1 MLLIIDKIFN
11 TKNRLKSL
19 PLTIAACVATVCMSL
34 ASQASAKPL
43 MFIYL
48 QGYNS
53 CKRAELKPVQEFG
66 AASANNPNSK
76 MYWGC
81 FDGGHLTHLHD
92 TKEYFYLYSLDS
104 KGNWSQGEEIDAQVA
119 SLQIAHYINRD
130 IKQFTQASVAV
141 QGAAPDFNQESTETD
156 VFIAGHSHG
165 GWMAMRVAYQL
176 SLMANAKLRQLLT
189 IDPVS
194 YKLCSS
200 QWFPVKAIWNTFDW
214 WSAPGDCHRAP
225 RDLLHL
231 NPTIAKG
238 ANGQWINIYQNSMP
252 YLTSGPIAE
261 AHKNIR
267 YTPDTNMD
275 WITAHRAIVHSPST
289 WTAFKEGLEAL
300 TPKKQ

>member
-19 PLTIAACVATVCMSL
+19 PLTIAACVATLCMSL

-43 MFIYL
+43 LFIYL

-92 TKEYFYLYSLDS
+92 TKEHFYLYSADS
-104 KGNWSQGEEIDAQVA
+104 KGNWSQGEEIDPQVA
-119 SLQIAHYINRD
+119 SLQIASYINRD
-130 IKQFTQASVAV
+130 IKKFTQASVA
-141 QGAAPDFNQESTETD
+141 AQESTETD

-176 SLMANAKLRQLLT
+176 AFIANTKLRQLLT

-194 YKLCSS
+194 YTLCAS
-200 QWFPVKAIWNTFDW
+200 QWFPVNAIWNTFDW
-214 WSAPGDCHRAP
+214 WSAPDDCHRAP
-225 RDLLHL
+225 RDLEKL
-231 NPTIAKG
+231 NPTISKT
-238 ANGQWINIYQNSMP
+238 ANGQWINIYEDAMP
-252 YLTSGPIAE
+252 YLTSGPIAQ
-261 AHKNIR
+261 ADKNIR
-267 YTPDTNMD
+267 YVPDTSMD
-275 WITAHRAIVHSPST
+275 WITAHRAIVHSEWT
-289 WTAFKEGLEAL
+289 WEIFKQGLAAL
-300 TPKKQ
+300 GTKKEVNP

>member
-1 MLLIIDKIFN
+1 MLLIIDRIFN
-11 TKNRLKSL
+11 IKNWLKSW
-19 PLTIAACVATVCMSL
+19 PLTIAALVATVCIPL
-34 ASQASAKPL
+34 ASGASAKPL
-43 MFIYL
+43 MFIYI

-53 CKRAELKPVQEFG
+53 CRRAELKPINEFL
-66 AASANNPNSK
+66 AVAANNPNSK

-92 TKEYFYLYSLDS
+92 TKEYFYLYSVDS
-104 KGNWSQGEEIDAQVA
+104 KGTWSQGEEIDAQVA
-119 SLQIAHYINRD
+119 SLQIAHYINGD
-130 IKQFTQASVAV
+130 LKKFTRASISA
-141 QGAAPDFNQESTETD
+141 QESPETD

-176 SLMANAKLRQLLT
+176 SLMANATLRQLLT

-194 YKLCSS
+194 YTLCSS
-200 QWFPVKAIWNTFDW
+200 QWFPANAIWNTFDW

-225 RDLLHL
+225 RDLLQL

-238 ANGQWINIYQNSMP
+238 TNGQWINIYQNSMP

-261 AHKNIR
+261 ADKNIR
-267 YTPDTNMD
+267 YEPDTNMD
-275 WITAHRAIVHSPST
+275 WITAHRAIVHSDWT
-289 WTAFKEGLEAL
+289 WAIFKDGLEAL

>member
-1 MLLIIDKIFN
+1 MLLIIDNIFN
-11 TKNRLKSL
+11 IKNWLKSW
-19 PLTIAACVATVCMSL
+19 PLIIAAFVATVCSLL
-34 ASQASAKPL
+34 ASGASAKPL
-43 MFIYL
+43 MFIYI

-53 CKRAELKPVQEFG
+53 CRRAELKPVKEFLTV
-66 AASANNPNSK
+66 AANNPNSK

-92 TKEYFYLYSLDS
+92 TKEYFYLYSVDS
-104 KGNWSQGEEIDAQVA
+104 KGAWSQGEEIDAQVA
-119 SLQIAHYINRD
+119 SLQIAHYINGD
-130 IKQFTQASVAV
+130 LKKFTRASISAK
-141 QGAAPDFNQESTETD
+141 ESPETD

-194 YKLCSS
+194 YTLCSS
-200 QWFPVKAIWNTFDW
+200 QWFPAKAIWNTFDW

-261 AHKNIR
+261 ATKNIR
-267 YTPDTNMD
+267 YEPDTNMD
-275 WITAHRAIVHSPST
+275 WITAHRAIVHSDWT
-289 WTAFKEGLEAL
+289 WAIFKEGLEAL